1 MSNCPDCI
9 QCDCNPNDFDNHEA
23 LDARIDQEEAHFY
36 WTIQEFEDCIEKYG
50 CAFVLSK
57 LSETNRNLI
66 KEKLNV

>member
-1 MSNCPDCI
+1 MSM
-9 QCDCNPNDFDNHEA
+9 NDEFMGHQDYDDHNE

-36 WTIQEFEDCIEKYG
+36 FTIEGFQDCIKRYG

-57 LSETNRNLI
+57 LDSDVKLLI

>member
-1 MSNCPDCI
+1 MAD
-9 QCDCNPNDFDNHEA
+9 DFDNHYDIPERNYA
-23 LDARIDQEEAHFY
+23 EEEEAHFY
-36 WTIQEFEDCIEKYG
+36 FTVKEFEWLLEEYG

>member
-1 MSNCPDCI
+1 MTQMEIDYDSHD
-9 QCDCNPNDFDNHEA
+9 E

-36 WTIQEFEDCIEKYG
+36 WTVAEFEDCIERYG

-57 LSETNRNLI
+57 LSETNRQLI